1 MKDPKLKNEYRKNIR
16 NEAHKVFNDAMSFAD
31 EFEKE
36 IKKEK
41 INNILNDKYIY
52 LYLSFFIPFS
62 TQI

>member
-1 MKDPKLKNEYRKNIR
+1 MMKDPKLKNEYRKNIR

-41 INNILNDKYIY
+41 NK
-52 LYLSFFIPFS
+52 
-62 TQI
+62 